1 MDDMYFKRIK
11 RDIGTK
17 LKIQV
22 DQYKDSY
29 ILRRISVRMRL
40 CKCKDFKEYYEFL
53 LTNPAEFQ
61 KLENTLTVNVTEF
74 WRDRTVYNELKKLF
88 ESIVMDKKNRSLK
101 IWSAGCSSGEE
112 PYGLAIIIKDLMEK
126 HNQKYMRVTITATD
140 LDKEILEKA
149 KNGQYI
155 SKQLKNMDDITINKY
170 FTKLTSE
177 EYEVKTDVKRIV
189 QFKKHDLINEG
200 PISGMNIVL
209 CRNVIIYFDKQ
220 IQEELFMKF
229 HNALIPDG
237 YLVLGKT
244 EMLHGNARN
253 AFKPVN
259 HRERIYQ
266 KLDLGKL
273 NADGLKN

>member
-29 ILRRISVRMRL
+29 ILRRVSVRMRL

-53 LTNPAEFQ
+53 LANPSEFE

-88 ESIVMDKKNRSLK
+88 ESIVMDKKNRSFK

-112 PYGLAIIIKDLMEK
+112 PYGLAIMLKDLMEK
-126 HNQKYMRVTITATD
+126 HNQKYLRVTINATD

-149 KNGQYI
+149 KKGVYI
-155 SKQLKNMDDITINKY
+155 SKQFKNMDEGTINKY
-170 FTKLTSE
+170 FTKLNDD
-177 EYEVKTDVKRIV
+177 EYEVKADIKRMV
-189 QFKKHDLINEG
+189 QFKKHDLIKEG
-200 PISGMNIVL
+200 PVPGMNMVL
-209 CRNVIIYFDKQ
+209 CRNVIIYFDKKV
-220 IQEELFMKF
+220 QEELFMKF
-229 HNALIPDG
+229 HSALIPNG

-244 EMLHGNARN
+244 EMLHGDSRN
-253 AFKPVN
+253 AFKPAN

-266 KLDLGKL
+266 KLEVE
-273 NADGLKN
+273 KN